1 MIAEPPSLAGAVN
14 ATVACALP
22 AVAVPMVGAPGT
34 PWGVTLFEGAEAAP
48 VPTELVALTVNVYDV
63 PFVRPVTVQGDV
75 AHVPVCPPE
84 DVAVYERIVAPPL
97 LPGGV
102 KLTVACALPAVAL
115 PIVGASGTV
124 AGVTLLEAADAGPV
138 PIAFV
143 AVTVNVYAVPFAR
156 PVTVQGEV
164 AHVPVCP
171 PDEVAVYEVIAEPPS
186 LAGAVKLTVAWP
198 LPAVAVPIV
207 GAPGALRT
215 RTLLDAADAALE
227 PTEFTATTVKVYDV
241 PPARPVTLIDV
252 HGALQNP
259 VTPPGEDVAT

>member
-1 MIAEPPSLAGAVN
+1 VN

-63 PFVRPVTVQGDV
+63 PLVRPVTVQGDV

-97 LPGGV
+97 LPGG
-102 KLTVACALPAVAL
+102 
-115 PIVGASGTV
+115 
-124 AGVTLLEAADAGPV
+124 
-138 PIAFV
+138 
-143 AVTVNVYAVPFAR
+143 
-156 PVTVQGEV
+156 
-164 AHVPVCP
+164 
-171 PDEVAVYEVIAEPPS
+171 
-186 LAGAVKLTVAWP
+186 VKLTVAWP